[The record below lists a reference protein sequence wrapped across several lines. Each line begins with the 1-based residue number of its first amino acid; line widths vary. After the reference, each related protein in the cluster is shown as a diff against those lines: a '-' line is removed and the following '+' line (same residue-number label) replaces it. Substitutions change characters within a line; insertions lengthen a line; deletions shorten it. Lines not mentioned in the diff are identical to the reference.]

1 MEINLINGMFD
12 GRDTIDLISEIVKV
26 KILFLENKINATS
39 SEEEIK
45 MRENRIKQLQNDLK
59 TLKEEVAQNSTKAN
73 EILCTLTV
81 NS

>member
-12 GRDTIDLISEIVKV
+12 GKDAVDLISEMVKV
-26 KILFLENKINATS
+26 KIFFLENKINATS

-45 MRENRIKQLQNDLK
+45 MREKRIKQLQNDLK
-59 TLKEEVAQNSTKAN
+59 ILKEEIATNSSKAK
-73 EILCTLTV
+73 EMLCTLTI

>member
-1 MEINLINGMFD
+1 MEINLINGNFSN
-12 GRDTIDLISEIVKV
+12 TEAINLIESIIRV
-26 KILFLENKINATS
+26 KITFLENKINATS

-59 TLKEEVAQNSTKAN
+59 NLKDEVAENSSKAK
-73 EILCTLTV
+73 EILCTLTI

>member
-12 GRDTIDLISEIVKV
+12 GKDAVDLISEMVKV

-45 MRENRIKQLQNDLK
+45 MREKRIKQLQNDLK
-59 TLKEEVAQNSTKAN
+59 ILKEEIATNSSKAK
-73 EILCTLTV
+73 EMLCTLTI